1 MVREVLSDLQ
11 LRPEGSYIDCTLG
24 EGGHTEAILNGLPQ
38 GRLLGIDLDPHA
50 LEAATERLKG
60 QLDRATIVQG
70 NFAELDELAGQHGFV
85 PADGMLFDLG
95 LSSLQLESAERG
107 FSFRREARLDMRFD
121 SDQETTA
128 YELAGQHGFVP
139 ADGMLFDL
147 GLSSLQLESAER
159 GFSFRRE
166 ARLDMRFD
174 SDQETTAYEVVNG
187 YPERSLREIVS
198 GLGEEPRARRVAQA
212 IVRNRPIE
220 TTTELADV
228 VLRALGRPRGKTH
241 PATRT
246 FQAVRMAVN
255 KELDNLQ
262 RGLEKAIELLG
273 VGGRLVVIS
282 YHSLE
287 DRIVKNTMRRGA
299 SGCICPSG
307 TPECVCGHTAAIRL
321 VRRRVAKPSR
331 EEVASNRR
339 SRSARLRVA
348 EGL

>member
-24 EGGHTEAILNGLPQ
+24 EGGHSEAILNGLPQ

-60 QLDRATIVQG
+60 QLDRATLVQG
-70 NFAELDELAGQHGFV
+70 NFADLDELAGQHGFA
-85 PADGMLFDLG
+85 PADGLLFDLG
-95 LSSLQLESAERG
+95 LSSLQLEI
-107 FSFRREARLDMRFD
+107 
-121 SDQETTA
+121 
-128 YELAGQHGFVP
+128 
-139 ADGMLFDL
+139 
-147 GLSSLQLESAER
+147 AER

-187 YPERSLREIVS
+187 YTERSLREIVS

-287 DRIVKNTMRRGA
+287 DRIVKNTMRREA
-299 SGCICPSG
+299 SGCICPSE

-331 EEVASNRR
+331 EEMALNRR

-348 EGL
+348 EGI

>member
-70 NFAELDELAGQHGFV
+70 NFAELD
-85 PADGMLFDLG
+85 
-95 LSSLQLESAERG
+95 
-107 FSFRREARLDMRFD
+107 
-121 SDQETTA
+121 
-128 YELAGQHGFVP
+128 ELAGQHGFVP

-287 DRIVKNTMRRGA
+287 DRIVKNTMRCGA